1 MIEDVI
7 EELLA
12 LIDVVLDSLEDSL
25 LLLKLSVQ
33 LLLSLIVEVKLANRG
48 LLQLVQ
54 LTQGVNLM
62 LSRLRHLLCL
72 VLLLIVVV
80 G

>member
-7 EELLA
+7 KELLA

-62 LSRLRHLLCL
+62 LSRLRHLL
-72 VLLLIVVV
+72 
-80 G
+80 

>member
-62 LSRLRHLLCL
+62 LSGLRHLL
-72 VLLLIVVV
+72 
-80 G
+80 

>member
-12 LIDVVLDSLEDSL
+12 LIDVVLDSLKDSL
-25 LLLKLSVQ
+25 LLLEFSVQ

-48 LLQLVQ
+48 FLQLIQ
-54 LTQGVNLM
+54 LAQSVNLM
-62 LSRLRHLLCL
+62 LSRLRHLL
-72 VLLLIVVV
+72 
-80 G
+80 

>member
-12 LIDVVLDSLEDSL
+12 LIDVILDSLEDSL

-62 LSRLRHLLCL
+62 LSRLRHLL
-72 VLLLIVVV
+72 
-80 G
+80 